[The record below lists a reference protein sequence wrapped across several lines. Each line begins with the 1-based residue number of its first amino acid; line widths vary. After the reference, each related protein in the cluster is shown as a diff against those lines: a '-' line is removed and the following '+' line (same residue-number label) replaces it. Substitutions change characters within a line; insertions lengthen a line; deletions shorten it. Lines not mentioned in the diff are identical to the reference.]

1 MSGSRVII
9 LDSTL
14 REGEQTPGV
23 SFRVEEKLE
32 IARKLDEIGVGMI
45 EAGSPMVSEGVKE
58 AVRRIAKEGL
68 SAEIISHIR
77 PVKSDIDLSLE
88 CEVDRVAIFIG
99 TSKTHR
105 ESKLRMS
112 KEQIEERVLEAISYA
127 RDHGLRVRFT
137 PEDATRTELDYLLH
151 ICRQAH
157 EAGADRISVADTV
170 GIMTPNQMY
179 DLVSRISKEVKAE
192 LDLHCHN
199 DLGLAVANSIA
210 GVQAGANVVHTTV
223 NGLGE
228 RTGIAPISEVA
239 VALKVLLNIDTGIKF
254 ELLSEL
260 SSMVERYSGVYIAPN
275 TPIIGTN
282 AFSHKAGIHTSAVLV
297 NPQTYEAFDPA
308 ILGRARKIVV
318 DKYTGRHAVKA
329 KLDEMGISVN
339 DDQLRRI
346 TKGIKDLA
354 DKKKRIEDSDI
365 IAVTEKVLGQQVRGE
380 SPELLTGLV
389 SIKTEPHIY
398 TTNIIRRIITI
409 NGVSEAYEISGDYDI
424 IAHVQAK
431 DVASLNECLEAIR
444 NTKGV
449 EATTTR
455 IILKRFQGNAN
466 HRNKTK
472 TKNKNKN
479 RGIRKL
485 FS

>member
-1 MSGSRVII
+1 MTGSKVII

-58 AVRRIAKEGL
+58 AIKRIAKEHL
-68 SAEIISHIR
+68 RAEIVSHIR
-77 PVKSDIDLSLE
+77 PVKSDVDLSLE
-88 CEVDRVAIFIG
+88 CDVDRVAIFIG
-99 TSKTHR
+99 TSKSHR
-105 ESKLRMS
+105 ESKLNMS
-112 KEQIEERVLEAISYA
+112 MEQIEEKVLEAINYA
-127 RDHGLRVRFT
+127 RDHGLNIRFT
-137 PEDATRTELDYLLH
+137 PEDATRTEWEYLLH
-151 ICRQAH
+151 ICKQAS

-179 DLVSRISKEVKAE
+179 DLVSKIHSNVKAE

-199 DLGLAVANSIA
+199 DLGLAVANSLA

-228 RTGIAPISEVA
+228 RTGITPLSEAA
-239 VALKVLLNIDTGIKF
+239 VALKVLLDIDTGIKIQ
-254 ELLSEL
+254 LLSEL
-260 SSMVERYSGVYIAPN
+260 SSIVERYSGVYISAT

-297 NPQTYEAFDPA
+297 NPETYEAFDPA
-308 ILGRARKIVV
+308 IIGRARKIIV
-318 DKYTGRHAVKA
+318 DKYAGRHAVKA

-339 DDQLRRI
+339 DDQLKRI
-346 TKGIKDLA
+346 TMEIKNLA

-365 IAVTEKVLGQQVRGE
+365 ISVTEKALGQRVRGE
-380 SPELLTGLV
+380 SPEMITGMV
-389 SIKTEPHIY
+389 FIQTDPHIY
-398 TTNIIRRIITI
+398 TTNIIRRVIGI

-424 IAHVQAK
+424 VAHIQAK
-431 DVASLNECLEAIR
+431 DVESLNECLESIR
-444 NTKGV
+444 NARGV

-455 IILKRFQGNAN
+455 IILKRF
-466 HRNKTK
+466 HRNAKQK
-472 TKNKNKN
+472 EGNKKHW
-479 RGIRKL
+479 KL
-485 FS
+485 FG